1 MAPNLRFSKIAEE
14 DEELKFQREQIK
26 SINNIKEYDYK
37 LEIVWRNVM
46 LMGALHLSAVYGMWV
61 SLWWFRL

>member
-46 LMGALHLSAVYGMWV
+46 LMGALHLSAVYGM
-61 SLWWFRL
+61 